1 MSWQTHTVFNQPAPL
16 NNSNL
21 FLSDGALCEAVSR
34 EGAGWDSDLLASI
47 GQQLGTAESLELGR
61 LANAHSPELLR
72 YDPQGQRLDDVR
84 FHPAWHLLMQG
95 LCANRVHNLA
105 WEEEAR
111 AGSFVARA
119 ARFVLHAQVEAG
131 TLCPVTM
138 TFAATPLLLQMLPAT
153 FHDWLAPLRSDRYD
167 SHLLPGGQKR
177 GLLIGMGMTEK
188 QGGSDV
194 LSNTTHA
201 ERLADDSYRLVGHKW
216 FFSVPQS
223 DAHLVLAQAKGGLS
237 CFFVPR
243 FLPDGQRNSVRLERL
258 KDKLGNR
265 SNASAEVEFQDAVGW
280 RLGEEGEGIRHIL
293 KMGGMTRLDCALGS
307 HGLMRR
313 AFSVAIYHAH
323 QRQAFGKPLIEQ
335 PLMRQTLSRMALCLE
350 GQTALLFRLAR
361 AWEQRREA
369 KEALWARLFTPA
381 AKFAIC
387 KQGIPFV
394 AEAMEVLGG
403 MGYCE
408 ESELPRLYREMPVNS
423 IWEGSGN
430 IMCLDVLRVLTKQ
443 HGVYDV
449 LSEAFAEVKGQD
461 RHYDRAV
468 RQLQQR
474 LRKPDEAMGREITQ
488 QLFLLGCGAE
498 MLRHASP
505 PLAQAWCQMMLDTR
519 GEMPLPAQVQND
531 LLLRATG
538 GLR

>member
-21 FLSDGALCEAVSR
+21 FLSDGALCEAVCR

-323 QRQAFGKPLIEQ
+323 QRQAFGKPLIDQ

-449 LSEAFAEVKGQD
+449 LSEVFTEVKGQD

-519 GEMPLPAQVQND
+519 GEMPLSAQVQND

>member
-1 MSWQTHTVFNQPAPL
+1 MPGGA
-16 NNSNL
+16 
-21 FLSDGALCEAVSR
+21 DGAFVSA
-34 EGAGWDSDLLASI
+34 GA
-47 GQQLGTAESLELGR
+47 R
-61 LANAHSPELLR
+61 L
-72 YDPQGQRLDDVR
+72 
-84 FHPAWHLLMQG
+84 
-95 LCANRVHNLA
+95 
-105 WEEEAR
+105 
-111 AGSFVARA
+111 
-119 ARFVLHAQVEAG
+119 
-131 TLCPVTM
+131 
-138 TFAATPLLLQMLPAT
+138 
-153 FHDWLAPLRSDRYD
+153 
-167 SHLLPGGQKR
+167 
-177 GLLIGMGMTEK
+177 
-188 QGGSDV
+188 
-194 LSNTTHA
+194 
-201 ERLADDSYRLVGHKW
+201 
-216 FFSVPQS
+216 
-223 DAHLVLAQAKGGLS
+223 
-237 CFFVPR
+237 
-243 FLPDGQRNSVRLERL
+243 
-258 KDKLGNR
+258 
-265 SNASAEVEFQDAVGW
+265 
-280 RLGEEGEGIRHIL
+280 
-293 KMGGMTRLDCALGS
+293 
-307 HGLMRR
+307 
-313 AFSVAIYHAH
+313 
-323 QRQAFGKPLIEQ
+323 
-335 PLMRQTLSRMALCLE
+335 
-350 GQTALLFRLAR
+350 
-361 AWEQRREA
+361 EQRREA

-519 GEMPLPAQVQND
+519 GEMPLSAQVQND

>member
-61 LANAHSPELLR
+61 LANAHPPELLR

-153 FHDWLAPLRSDRYD
+153 FHDWLAPLRSDHYD

-280 RLGEEGEGIRHIL
+280 RLGEEGEGIRHVL

>member
-21 FLSDGALCEAVSR
+21 FLSDGALCEVVSR

-61 LANAHSPELLR
+61 LANAHPPELLR

-153 FHDWLAPLRSDRYD
+153 FHDWLVPLRSDRYD

-280 RLGEEGEGIRHIL
+280 RLGEEGDGIRHIL

-519 GEMPLPAQVQND
+519 GEMPLSAQVQND

>member
-72 YDPQGQRLDDVR
+72 YDPQGQRLYDVR

-323 QRQAFGKPLIEQ
+323 QRQAFGKPLIDQ

-449 LSEAFAEVKGQD
+449 LSEVFTEVKGQD

-519 GEMPLPAQVQND
+519 GEMSLSAQVQND

>member
-61 LANAHSPELLR
+61 LANAHPPELLR

-119 ARFVLHAQVEAG
+119 VRFVLHAQVEAG

-153 FHDWLAPLRSDRYD
+153 FHDWLVPLRSDRYD

-323 QRQAFGKPLIEQ
+323 QRQAFGKTLIEQ